1 MDETNFLDLI
11 SSSLWKHIFKKTYVP
26 LDPITDRKSFL
37 KSLFEEIKS
46 NAYNPGMPREYV
58 ISNKHN
64 LVSRIVPVLSV
75 KDICVYYYCVKSLE
89 KYLAVNRIEGT
100 FGGFSMG
107 GTQRNMENQEFT
119 SMSEI
124 TTSVSPYSFNPLAW
138 VNAWKDFQKKAY
150 IYGNGYTC
158 FIKFDVANFYDSINL
173 SLLEKKVRASCD
185 SNCADTIDLLFY
197 FLANWNKRFEK
208 YQPKTVGIPQDEVG
222 DCSRI
227 LANFYLQEFDQVFS
241 NFCQSKNMRYLR
253 YADDIF
259 VMSDNLNDA
268 KEALFVASKEFSKI
282 GLNINS
288 SKVDIYKS
296 KKEYDDYWAFE
307 IFDLLG
313 DPENIVDIENAID
326 KYKEFIDRKVRFR
339 DDSVLKRIINCNIQA
354 VDISRKQYIIA
365 LLLEDS
371 FLQNIEEFTLRRVYL
386 LLEEADKIKLKE
398 KLEKLISVVLFN
410 KFHYV
415 LLKTND
421 IWGFD
426 TTILS
431 SRIKELSL

>member
-1 MDETNFLDLI
+1 
-11 SSSLWKHIFKKTYVP
+11 
-26 LDPITDRKSFL
+26 
-37 KSLFEEIKS
+37 
-46 NAYNPGMPREYV
+46 
-58 ISNKHN
+58 
-64 LVSRIVPVLSV
+64 
-75 KDICVYYYCVKSLE
+75 
-89 KYLAVNRIEGT
+89 
-100 FGGFSMG
+100 
-107 GTQRNMENQEFT
+107 
-119 SMSEI
+119 
-124 TTSVSPYSFNPLAW
+124 
-138 VNAWKDFQKKAY
+138 
-150 IYGNGYTC
+150 
-158 FIKFDVANFYDSINL
+158 
-173 SLLEKKVRASCD
+173 
-185 SNCADTIDLLFY
+185 
-197 FLANWNKRFEK
+197 
-208 YQPKTVGIPQDEVG
+208 
-222 DCSRI
+222 
-227 LANFYLQEFDQVFS
+227 
-241 NFCQSKNMRYLR
+241 
-253 YADDIF
+253 
-259 VMSDNLNDA
+259 MSDNLNDA